1 MFLYLVRCPSG
12 KNIGRKS
19 LRCSVSSEKY
29 EIVKLK
35 SPISSALKPEVIRI
49 GVIDMPLLYFAIN
62 SITASTIKKNT
73 QPLTP
78 RKEKAA
84 GMARDIATRLDAD
97 PQ

>member
-1 MFLYLVRCPSG
+1 MYLLKCPSG

-49 GVIDMPLLYFAIN
+49 GVIEMPLLYFTRK
-62 SITASTIKKNT
+62 SITASNIKKNT
-73 QPLTP
+73 HPLVP

-84 GMARDIATRLDAD
+84 GMFIKRL
-97 PQ
+97 